1 MFLKAYMLLIA
12 EIIGMSIN
20 MHKAKKCATISH
32 RNVHQVVSYIYNC
45 KPLSMVVYTQ
55 LPREIRINSDK
66 K

>member
-32 RNVHQVVSYIYNC
+32 RNVHQVVSYIYKSC
-45 KPLSMVVYTQ
+45 DKGVRRKPRLTI
-55 LPREIRINSDK
+55 EI
-66 K
+66 